1 MSGRIADPAARAEA
15 LAAAFEAQGHE
26 ARAFAER
33 IRGIAT
39 DAWRPENGARVVAR
53 AWTDPAYRARLL
65 ADGTAACAELGYE
78 GAQGEYIV
86 VLEDTPEL
94 HNVIVC
100 TQCSCTAWPV
110 LGLPPDWYKS
120 PAYRAR
126 VARQPRRVLRE
137 MGLELPTGVRIR
149 VWDTSAETRYLVLP
163 LRPEGTEDWSE
174 ESLAAIVTREA
185 MIGVAFVEAPAAWPQ
200 PRPPSRDAMPDQG

>member
-1 MSGRIADPAARAEA
+1 MSGRVAHPASRAKA
-15 LAAAFEAQGHE
+15 LAAALEAKGHE
-26 ARAFAER
+26 AGGFAER
-33 IRGIAT
+33 MRVIAT
-39 DAWRPENGARVVAR
+39 EAWSPSNGARVVAR

-78 GAQGEYIV
+78 GPQGEYIV
-86 VLEDTPEL
+86 VLEDTPAQ

-126 VARQPRRVLRE
+126 VARAPRRVLRE
-137 MGLELPTGVRIR
+137 MGLELPADVRIR
-149 VWDTSAETRYLVLP
+149 VWDTTAETRFLVLP
-163 LRPEGTEDWSE
+163 LRPAGTEGWSE
-174 ESLAAIVTREA
+174 QQLAAIVTREA
-185 MIGVAFVEAPAAWPQ
+185 MIGVALVETPGA
-200 PRPPSRDAMPDQG
+200 